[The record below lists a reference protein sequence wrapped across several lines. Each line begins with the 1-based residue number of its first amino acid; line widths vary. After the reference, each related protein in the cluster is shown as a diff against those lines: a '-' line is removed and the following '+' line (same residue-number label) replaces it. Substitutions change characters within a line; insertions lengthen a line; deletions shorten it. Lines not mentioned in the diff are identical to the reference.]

1 MHPLRFR
8 CIRGVYK
15 GTQDIAEFIVHTH
28 DRQGEPYMKRTLGL
42 LALVAAAVVVPSVAG
57 AQNAY
62 VGVKAC
68 TMCHKSDKQGLQLA
82 IWEKSKHAG
91 AYTTLTSE
99 KANEIAKAKGLA
111 KPAAESPECLA
122 CHTIKGEPGGAD
134 IKQGVQCES
143 CHGAGSNYKAM
154 GVMKVRDN
162 AVKGGL
168 VVWADKAAIEASCKG
183 CHNEKSPTA
192 KPFNFDEAWKSIA
205 HKKPAA

>member
-1 MHPLRFR
+1 
-8 CIRGVYK
+8 
-15 GTQDIAEFIVHTH
+15 
-28 DRQGEPYMKRTLGL
+28 MKRTLGL
-42 LALVAAAVVVPSVAG
+42 LALVAAAVVVPSVAS
-57 AQNAY
+57 AQHAY

-68 TMCHKSDKQGLQLA
+68 TMCHKSDKQGLQLS

-91 AYTTLTSE
+91 AYNTLTTPRAAE
-99 KANEIAKAKGLA
+99 VAKAKGLA
-111 KPAAESPECLA
+111 KPANESPECLE
-122 CHTIKGEPGGAD
+122 CHTFKGGPDAAD

-143 CHGAGSNYKAM
+143 CHGPGADYKAM
-154 GVMKVRDN
+154 GVMKVRDS

-192 KPFNFDEAWKSIA
+192 KSFNFEEAWKSIA